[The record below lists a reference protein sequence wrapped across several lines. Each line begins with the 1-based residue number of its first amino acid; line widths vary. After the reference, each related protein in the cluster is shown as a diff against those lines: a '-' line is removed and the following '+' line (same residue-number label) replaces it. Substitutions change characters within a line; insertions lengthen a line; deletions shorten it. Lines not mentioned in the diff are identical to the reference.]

1 MTEPSPSPPF
11 PIMPFCQ
18 PIKIIGAGLSG
29 LSLARTLQNHHI
41 PVKIYEKATR
51 GPRHNY
57 GITLHA
63 STYQPLAKILG
74 IAELA
79 FKDRVAVDAG
89 IGGSGLI
96 DAKDLVQGRG
106 FESGSFRANCGKL
119 ESLLME
125 GLESRQ
131 GMGVQWG
138 STLEKITQEGSAGSG
153 IVMDVS
159 DGSDMQ
165 KVESSCIV
173 VANGVHS
180 TVLKSPKLE
189 ILPFVTFNG
198 KRSIKRGTFDAFYG
212 PAMKKST
219 VVELK
224 RGNVVLS
231 VSLNE
236 ARKDMVSIS
245 WIYSRP
251 AHGGSDPLHKPDRS
265 NSAAKEIP
273 KEFFEE
279 VTTLKDLPQPF
290 AEVFNA
296 EKLKEERVLHW
307 LQRASMAGL
316 QELREAALHGIF
328 MIGDSVHAQ
337 PILGGEGANAAIRDG
352 MELGECIANC
362 TYKESSDRDV
372 VPEWYKERYEDWEAG
387 VKRSKKAIAE
397 MHSEQKSNL

>member
-41 PVKIYEKATR
+41 PIKIYEKATR

-74 IAELA
+74 ITELA

-89 IGGSGLI
+89 IGGGGLI

-153 IVMDVS
+153 IFMDVS

-236 ARKDMVSIS
+236 ARKDMVSIG

-279 VTTLKDLPQPF
+279 VATLKDLPQPF
-290 AEVFNA
+290 AEVFT
-296 EKLKEERVLHW
+296 
-307 LQRASMAGL
+307 QRS
-316 QELREAALHGIF
+316 
-328 MIGDSVHAQ
+328 
-337 PILGGEGANAAIRDG
+337 
-352 MELGECIANC
+352 
-362 TYKESSDRDV
+362 
-372 VPEWYKERYEDWEAG
+372 
-387 VKRSKKAIAE
+387 
-397 MHSEQKSNL
+397 